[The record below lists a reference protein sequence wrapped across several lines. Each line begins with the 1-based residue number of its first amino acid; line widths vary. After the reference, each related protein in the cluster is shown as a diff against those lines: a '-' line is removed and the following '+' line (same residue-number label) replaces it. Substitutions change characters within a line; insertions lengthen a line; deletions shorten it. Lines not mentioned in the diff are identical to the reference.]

1 MDLGGAFLDT
11 NRLIR
16 PLQRRLHAAWCE
28 LRGETALTVPA
39 AGWEL
44 ARTLDL
50 SSPEALA
57 ESRDR
62 LASRLDAG
70 NNQLRAR
77 MEKLLRIHRWWADVW
92 LSGESPYKIRFLSP
106 DEQDKALL
114 LLDSIDPACFPSADS
129 SAISTHRDAMTI
141 CEALACNGKVLLTS
155 NMELVDEVLVNRWV
169 REHQEEFNLAANK
182 VVCPVDEVFM
192 DLMQTRDEE
201 QAMLNSVLGAYWP
214 DDEGSPFGDVRDA
227 CTRALQML
235 AKPSSHLRRTGQHLL
250 NVWQMDPQPV
260 QRIEAVAAGLPV
272 RTRAWELEH
281 PARCRAGRRASVG
294 LP

>member
-1 MDLGGAFLDT
+1 MDLNGAFLDT
-11 NRLIR
+11 NRLLK

-44 ARTLDL
+44 ARTLDF
-50 SSPEALA
+50 SSPEAMA

-62 LASRLDAG
+62 LSLRLDAG
-70 NNQLRAR
+70 SNDIRVR
-77 MEKLLRIHRWWADVW
+77 VEKLLRIHKWWADVW
-92 LSGESPYKIRFLSP
+92 LSDDSPYEIRFLSP

-114 LLDSIDPACFPSADS
+114 LLESIDPACFPSADA
-129 SAISTHRDAMTI
+129 SAVSTHRDAMII

-182 VVCPVDEVFM
+182 VVFPVDEVFM
-192 DLMQTRDEE
+192 DLIQTPSEE
-201 QAMLNSVLGAYWP
+201 QAMLNAALGAYWP
-214 DDEGSPFGDVRDA
+214 DDEELPLPDVRDA
-227 CTRALQML
+227 CTHALQTL
-235 AKPSSHLRRTGQHLL
+235 ANPSSHLRRTGQHLL

-260 QRIEAVAAGLPV
+260 QRMEAVLARLPG
-272 RTRAWELEH
+272 RTRAWEFEH
-281 PARCRAGRRASVG
+281 PAHPR
-294 LP
+294 P

>member
-1 MDLGGAFLDT
+1 MDLNGAFLDT
-11 NRLIR
+11 NRLLK

-50 SSPEALA
+50 SSPEAMA

-62 LASRLDAG
+62 LSLRLEAG
-70 NNQLRAR
+70 HNDLRAR
-77 MEKLLRIHRWWADVW
+77 VEKLLRIHRWWAEAW
-92 LSGESPYKIRFLSP
+92 LSDDSPYELHFLSP

-114 LLDSIDPACFPSADS
+114 LLESIDPACFPSADA
-129 SAISTHRDAMTI
+129 SAITTHRDAMII

-169 REHQEEFNLAANK
+169 REHQEEYDLAANK
-182 VVCPVDEVFM
+182 VVFPVDEVFVE
-192 DLMQTRDEE
+192 LMQSPREE
-201 QAMLNSVLGAYWP
+201 QAMLNAALGAYWP
-214 DDEGSPFGDVRDA
+214 DAEESLFPDVRDA
-227 CTRALQML
+227 CTQALQRL
-235 AKPSSHLRRTGQHLL
+235 ANPSSHLRRTGQHLL
-250 NVWQMDPQPV
+250 NVWRMDPAPA
-260 QRIEAVAAGLPV
+260 QRLEAVLAELPA

-281 PARCRAGRRASVG
+281 PAHPS
-294 LP
+294 P